1 MTDPIRHFVAFN
13 ISFYLNDTL
22 LTKFIHFRC
31 EIPNCLLEVIAFECT
46 LSGKNVGV
54 YSSETSSKKD
64 ENTPKD
70 TNSENEL
77 CHGKKIYFLIK
88 KKIQSIH

>member
-1 MTDPIRHFVAFN
+1 MTDLTRNCVAFN

-22 LTKFIHFRC
+22 FTKLLHFRC
-31 EIPNCLLEVIAFECT
+31 EIPNCLLEVIAFKCT

-54 YSSETSSKKD
+54 YSNETSSKKE

-77 CHGKKIYFLIK
+77 CNGKKI
-88 KKIQSIH
+88 

>member
-1 MTDPIRHFVAFN
+1 MTDPTRTCVAFN

-22 LTKFIHFRC
+22 LTKLLHFRC
-31 EIPNCLLEVIAFECT
+31 GIPNCLLEVIAFECT

-54 YSSETSSKKD
+54 YSNETSSKKE

-77 CHGKKIYFLIK
+77 CNGKKI
-88 KKIQSIH
+88 